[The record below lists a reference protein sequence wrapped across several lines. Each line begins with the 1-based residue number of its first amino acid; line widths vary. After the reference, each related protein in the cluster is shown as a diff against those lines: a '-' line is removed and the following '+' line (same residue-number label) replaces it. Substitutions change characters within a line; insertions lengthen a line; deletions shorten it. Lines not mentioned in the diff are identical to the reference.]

1 MYRHAAIT
9 PEGFVQQLAVSYITH
24 GYWFYVVGSVPE
36 GKEPAVVDRKLI
48 RRYGIDI
55 SKWARARRKRSGL
68 ANVHYLRHGRFFVL
82 LATHGLHP
90 VFQHEANVLRDCR
103 RAPIR
108 FAGYSVSCRGGHA
121 HVRIE
126 KETYLELKAWML
138 ERSSFLSVEQLCRAF
153 RLIPFEPYAPVR
165 RQLLVIWRAVN
176 RARHAASLDAVPVE
190 CIRLRRRILRP
201 FEEPQLSSVLLPTHD
216 EVTIRSIAAELEHI
230 VAHPESTQA
239 CVDDV
244 EVGRQ
249 DAKLGA
255 GIERHAARQEG
266 EGSEVDGEDQLST
279 TAAGDNTTTAR
290 VSRLERE

>member
-9 PEGFVQQLAVSYITH
+9 PEAFVQQLAVSYITH
-24 GYWFYVVGSVPE
+24 GYWFYVVGTVPD
-36 GKEPAVVDRKLI
+36 GKEPADVDRKLI

-126 KETYLELKAWML
+126 KDTYLELKAWML
-138 ERSSFLSVEQLCRAF
+138 ERSSFLSVEQLSVVDFDWMRTV
-153 RLIPFEPYAPVR
+153 LPSSPVKATSSS
-165 RQLLVIWRAVN
+165 V
-176 RARHAASLDAVPVE
+176 SMPTM
-190 CIRLRRRILRP
+190 P
-201 FEEPQLSSVLLPTHD
+201 PEEPCASWSS
-216 EVTIRSIAAELEHI
+216 
-230 VAHPESTQA
+230 
-239 CVDDV
+239 
-244 EVGRQ
+244 
-249 DAKLGA
+249 AK
-255 GIERHAARQEG
+255 
-266 EGSEVDGEDQLST
+266 
-279 TAAGDNTTTAR
+279 
-290 VSRLERE
+290 